1 MARKWVPIAADAS
14 YPLSPLLHFHLCG
27 EFHSFNSSQSI
38 TSIYVFIVY
47 PPTYLHNIY
56 TDIFVQ
62 RRTSA
67 GSEAGPSGQNARTT
81 RNSARERWVG
91 TPEESRTFLT

>member
-1 MARKWVPIAADAS
+1 M
-14 YPLSPLLHFHLCG
+14 
-27 EFHSFNSSQSI
+27 
-38 TSIYVFIVY
+38 
-47 PPTYLHNIY
+47 
-56 TDIFVQ
+56 Q